1 MGRGRGH
8 CQFTCGCIGDLDLSM
23 FRSRAQWVQF
33 LSFYME
39 NLGFLCIKF
48 PADFTVFVFFSWKAL
63 VSQGVVFLVAFP
75 FCSSQIT
82 NSFNT
87 ISL

>member
-1 MGRGRGH
+1 MH
-8 CQFTCGCIGDLDLSM
+8 F
-23 FRSRAQWVQF
+23 FF
-33 LSFYME
+33 FYME

-48 PADFTVFVFFSWKAL
+48 PADFTLFCFSSQKAL

-75 FCSSQIT
+75 FCSSRIT

-87 ISL
+87 TSL

>member
-48 PADFTVFVFFSWKAL
+48 PADFTVFVFF
-63 VSQGVVFLVAFP
+63 FLEGPCESRSSFSCSFP
-75 FCSSQIT
+75 FLFLPD
-82 NSFNT
+82 N
-87 ISL
+87 